1 MTATVCQA
9 LLLLLLSIF
18 SLGIYSSDGADKA
31 KAVVGCMPDS
41 CLDRRTVWAH
51 MLEDLLMTTSPQTAT
66 ASTVADVAD
75 PHRRRLSADRL
86 PALRAQCAAWSGPL
100 AAAVYLPLHNP
111 GDSGAL
117 QLSSAN
123 TDRMQAVM
131 NSIDT
136 LLQETDTAAAA
147 ATATATAAPAAVGD
161 LQRPGGCQLRVLL
174 VYEVHAQEKA
184 TTLYPVNSLRNFA
197 RLLADTPLIANID
210 VDMLPSASL
219 SATLLADV
227 AGIGGDTA
235 AGSTVPLNPGS
246 AASIVAAQQQG
257 STVFVLPA
265 FETACGGP
273 ALADQIA
280 RSGKAA
286 VAEAM
291 RQECLAPFRAR
302 VAVACHNATD
312 FPRWLNMGQPGG
324 EAPEAYQVDYQ
335 TSFEPWFISSRSATA
350 WFDVR
355 YRGYGKN
362 KIQQPQRK
370 SLKYWSGHPLATQ
383 VAHMAS
389 QGVRF
394 RVHPTGFLVHR
405 PHTESQAR
413 KIFLRVKFK
422 SRRNAA
428 LLEGSLF
435 QHVEQM
441 WLRHEQEIQQGT
453 FQVRT
458 GRASE
463 APGQPTPA
471 AVANTGCKR
480 VQADPT
486 CWLQVV
492 VDNDLV
498 ACLRQLPWWRNMT
511 TYS

>member
-51 MLEDLLMTTSPQTAT
+51 MLEDVPPCLAAKRAWWSSQPARHSVTLITQ
-66 ASTVADVAD
+66 
-75 PHRRRLSADRL
+75 LSADRL

-111 GDSGAL
+111 GNSGAL
-117 QLSSAN
+117 QLSSVN
-123 TDRMQAVM
+123 TDRMLAVM

-147 ATATATAAPAAVGD
+147 ATATATAARAAVGD

-227 AGIGGDTA
+227 AGMAGDTA

-324 EAPEAYQVDYQ
+324 EALEAYQVDYQ

-362 KIQQPQRK
+362 KIQ
-370 SLKYWSGHPLATQ
+370 Q

-453 FQVRT
+453 FQV
-458 GRASE
+458 
-463 APGQPTPA
+463 
-471 AVANTGCKR
+471 
-480 VQADPT
+480 
-486 CWLQVV
+486 V

>member
-51 MLEDLLMTTSPQTAT
+51 MLEDVPPCLAAKRAWWSSQPARHSVTLITQ
-66 ASTVADVAD
+66 
-75 PHRRRLSADRL
+75 LSADRL

-453 FQVRT
+453 FQV
-458 GRASE
+458 
-463 APGQPTPA
+463 
-471 AVANTGCKR
+471 
-480 VQADPT
+480 
-486 CWLQVV
+486 V